1 MKGEGKKEPLP
12 SAASRSMI
20 GGLLPPL
27 AVIELFFIGF
37 SVFLFIQ
44 YGALYGGIFLAIAA
58 AVAAVGVAALLVLR
72 SKYKK
77 ALAAE
82 RAKFR
87 RRETGK
93 K

>member
-12 SAASRSMI
+12 SAAYRSMI

-58 AVAAVGVAALLVLR
+58 AVAAALLVLR